1 MLPVLALH
9 FVVAAGA
16 PWIFR
21 RMGRSGFF
29 LLALVPAGSLVW
41 LAFQG
46 PAAYDAGPSGSAASL
61 AAGGLA
67 AAQAGPQAARGIVQS
82 WDFIPTLGV
91 QIAFRLDPLAWVMSL
106 LVLGVGALVLLYCA
120 RYFTRDDEG
129 LGGFGGQ
136 MLAFAGAMF
145 GLVTA
150 DDLIVLF
157 IFWELTTVLSYL
169 LIGYAHVR
177 LSARRSAL
185 QALIVTTA
193 GGLAMLVGLILLGE
207 AAGTYRV
214 SGVLERASSLVA
226 DPATAGTVAAG
237 AVLVLVGA
245 LSKSALVPFHFWL
258 PAAMAAPTPVSAYLH
273 AAAMV
278 KAGVYLAA
286 RLAPGFAETAY
297 WQPVVLGLGLATM
310 VLGGYRSLRQTD
322 IKLILAFGTVSQLG
336 FMIAIVGLG
345 TPAAALAGLAM
356 VVAHALFK
364 AALFLVV
371 GVIDHQTGTR
381 DLRKLSG
388 LFRQS
393 RALAVTG
400 ALAAASMAGLPLFGG
415 FVAKEAVFEAFT
427 HSPLPPGLAA
437 VMVAGLA
444 VGSGLTV
451 AYSARFVWGAFARKP
466 GIADTPFTPITG
478 LFVASPAVLALLGL
492 VYGLWPAP
500 VDAWVGPYA
509 AEVAAGAAAA
519 THDAGA
525 QLGAL
530 PHLAAWHGFGLPL
543 ALSAAGWAIGAL
555 LFLSRGA
562 VGRLQSRLAS
572 PFDAERAYRAIVG
585 AVDDAAIWLTGRTQ
599 RGSLFFYLAVI
610 LAVAALVP
618 LSALIAGRVVLPA
631 PDRLTFV
638 DPRSPLVPVIGIA
651 IAIGAVAAVRAN
663 KRFLAV
669 LMVSITGYGLSLIFA
684 LQGAPDLALT
694 QMLVETIV
702 LVAFVLGMRS
712 LPPQLRD
719 RLGGRYRAVRIV
731 IAAVFGTVMV
741 LAGLAAMDART
752 AAPVS
757 LQFPDLAYSDGGGLN
772 VVNVTLVDIRAW
784 DTFGEISVLALAATG
799 VASLIFI
806 RHSGRTL
813 GQTADVPTGSIGR
826 MRPAEAPRS
835 AAELA
840 VARTFATVVRDPWLL
855 AGRTL
860 APERRSIIF
869 EVITRLIFHSMVV
882 FSVYV
887 LLAGHNLPG
896 GGFAGGLLAGLAL
909 TVRYLA
915 GGRFELHEA
924 ASLSPGVLLGVGL
937 GTASLAGAVPLA
949 LGGQVFQSAIIGLWL
964 PVFGDVKF
972 VTSTIFDVGVYL
984 VVVGLVVDVLRS
996 LGSRIDEHLESS
1008 EKAAVQAARRS
1019 RGDHEEARA

>member
-21 RMGRSGFF
+21 WMGRSAFF
-29 LLALVPAGSLVW
+29 LLAAVPAGSLVW
-41 LAFQG
+41 LAFQHN
-46 PAAYDAGPSGSAASL
+46 AAYDAGPVASAAT
-61 AAGGLA
+61 A
-67 AAQAGPQAARGIVQS
+67 AAANGPPQAARGIVEA

-91 QIAFRLDPLAWVMSL
+91 QIAFRLDPLAWVLCL

-120 RYFTRDDEG
+120 RYFKGDDEG

-169 LIGYAHVR
+169 LIGYANVR

-214 SGVLERASSLVA
+214 SGVLERAPALVA
-226 DPATAGTVAAG
+226 DPATAGVVAAG

-278 KAGVYLAA
+278 KAGVYLVA
-286 RLAPGFAETAY
+286 RLAPGFAETDY

-310 VLGGYRSLRQTD
+310 LLGGYRSLRQID

-371 GVIDHQTGTR
+371 GIIDHQTGTR
-381 DLRKLSG
+381 DLRRLSG
-388 LFRQS
+388 VYRQS
-393 RALAVTG
+393 RALAVTA

-415 FVAKEAVFEAFT
+415 FVAKESVFDAFA
-427 HSPLPPGLAA
+427 HAPLPPGLIAL
-437 VMVAGLA
+437 MLAGFA
-444 VGSGLTV
+444 VGSALTV
-451 AYSARFVWGAFARKP
+451 AYSVRFVWGAFARKR
-466 GIADTPFTPITG
+466 GVADTPFTPITP
-478 LFVASPAVLALLGL
+478 LFVASPAILAVLGL
-492 VYGLWPAP
+492 AYGVWPAP
-500 VDAWVGPYA
+500 VDSWVGPYA
-509 AEVAAGAAAA
+509 TEVAAGAAAA
-519 THDAGA
+519 THDGAA
-525 QLGAL
+525 QLSAV
-530 PHLAAWHGFGLPL
+530 PHLAAWHGVGLAL
-543 ALSAAGWAIGAL
+543 VLSAAGWAVGAL
-555 LFLSRGA
+555 LFWAR
-562 VGRLQSRLAS
+562 VWVTRLQARLAS
-572 PFDAERAYRAIVG
+572 PFDAERGYRAIVG
-585 AVDDAAIWLTGRTQ
+585 AVDDVAIWVTGRTQ

-618 LSALIAGRVVLPA
+618 LSALLAGRVMLPG
-631 PDRLTFV
+631 PERLTFV
-638 DPRSPLVPVIGIA
+638 DPGSPLVPVISVA
-651 IAIGAVAAVRAN
+651 IAIGAIAAVRAN

-669 LMVSITGYGLSLIFA
+669 LMVSITGYGISLIFA
-684 LQGAPDLALT
+684 LQGAPDLAVT

-719 RLGGRYRAVRIV
+719 RTGGKYRAVRIV
-731 IAAVFGTVMV
+731 IAVVFGTVMV
-741 LAGLAAMDART
+741 LAGLAAMDARI

-757 LQFPDLAYSDGGGLN
+757 LQFPELAYTGGGGLN
-772 VVNVTLVDIRAW
+772 IVNVTLVDIRAW

-813 GQTADVPTGSIGR
+813 GQAADVPTGSIGR
-826 MRPAEAPRS
+826 MRGVKASRG
-835 AAELA
+835 AAELS
-840 VARTFATVVRDPWLL
+840 VARTFATIARDPWLV

-915 GGRFELHEA
+915 GGRFELREA

-937 GTASLAGAVPLA
+937 GTAALSGAVPLA
-949 LGGQVFQSAIIGLWL
+949 LGGQVFQSAIIELWL

-972 VTSTIFDVGVYL
+972 VTSTIFDIGVYL

-996 LGSRIDEHLESS
+996 LGSRIDEHLETG
-1008 EKAAVQAARRS
+1008 ERVAAGAARRP
-1019 RGDHEEARA
+1019 RGDHEEASA